1 MSVNKEAYFLER
13 RCNEELEH
21 VVRLVYAS
29 GAKLSKD
36 GSKWCYLLGNNI
48 QEGVCGF
55 GPTPMA
61 AANDFF
67 VNYTKLPDQ
76 KP

>member
-1 MSVNKEAYFLER
+1 MSANKDAYFLER

-29 GAKLSKD
+29 GAKLAKD
-36 GSKWCYLLGNNI
+36 GSEWRYLLGNNI

-61 AANDFF
+61 AANEFF
-67 VNYTKLPDQ
+67 NHYMKMPG
-76 KP
+76 KK